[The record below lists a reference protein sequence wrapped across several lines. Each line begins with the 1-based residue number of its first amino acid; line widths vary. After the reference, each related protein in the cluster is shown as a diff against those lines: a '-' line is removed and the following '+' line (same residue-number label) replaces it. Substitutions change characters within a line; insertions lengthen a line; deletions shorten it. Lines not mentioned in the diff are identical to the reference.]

1 MSNIRIVNL
10 ASHTTPAVIEDNR
23 KEWVAYGEDNNYFQ
37 YLIDRYNGSATN
49 NAIIN
54 GMTELM
60 YGKGLAATDASRKPE
75 AYAQMMSLFKRSCL
89 RKVTFDLKALGQAAF
104 QIIYN
109 KDKSKIVQVAHM
121 PIETLRFEKMNEDGE
136 VCGYY
141 YSKDWTK
148 IRKKGYEPVRIPAF
162 GHGEKGEALEIY
174 CIKPYRSGFY
184 YYSPVD
190 YQGGISY
197 AELEEEV
204 ANYHINNIKNGLSP
218 SMLINFNNGVPTEE
232 ERELIERRIIQKF
245 SGTSNSGKFILAF
258 NDNKEM
264 AASIEPVQ
272 LSDASEQYQFL
283 ADESMRKL
291 MVAHRVTSPM
301 LMGIKDQSGLGNNAD
316 ELKTASLLFHN
327 TVIRPLQ
334 ELILDAIDDILAYN
348 DISLNIYFKT
358 LQPLELQA
366 DITEDQK
373 EELSKVEDCGC
384 KDVSLASKQIDG
396 RTAYDTKEEAELVAK
411 ELGCEGY
418 HTHELDGQTW
428 YMPCES
434 HDLEEL
440 KEPCQE
446 GYEMIGFKMKNGK
459 RVPNCVPLSELSK
472 DSRPFLDDKLAHEML
487 DALADLGEE
496 EPEGYELVD
505 AEIVGDD
512 EPEDFDVEN
521 YLNGLTE
528 LSAKQDSTQDG
539 DIYKV
544 RYKYVKGT
552 KKTAKGSSRAFCK
565 TMLSQGK
572 LYRKEDIGMMSARG
586 VNKSFGHK
594 GRNYSLFKY
603 KGGVNCYHR
612 WERRIYKKKLKKNGE
627 PYGGDALRG
636 TRYVNVNQAV
646 REGFKLPKNPK
657 EVAVA
662 PIDMPRQGHHPNYK
676 G

>member
-10 ASHTTPAVIEDNR
+10 ASHTTPAVVEDNR
-23 KEWVAYGEDNNYFQ
+23 KQWVAYGEDNNYFQ

-54 GMTELM
+54 GMTELI
-60 YGKGLAATDASRKPE
+60 YGKGLYATDASRKPDE
-75 AYAQMMSLFKRSCL
+75 YAMMKSLFSRTCM
-89 RKVTFDLKALGQAAF
+89 RKITFDLKAMGQAAM
-104 QIIYN
+104 QVIYN
-109 KDKSKIVQVAHM
+109 KEKTKIVQVEHF
-121 PIETLRFEKMNEDGE
+121 PIETLRMEKMNDDGE
-136 VCGYY
+136 VTGYY

-148 IRKKGYEPVRIPAF
+148 IRKKGFEPIRIPAF
-162 GHGEKGEALEIY
+162 GYGEKGEGLEIY

-190 YQGGISY
+190 YQGGLPY

-245 SGTSNSGKFILAF
+245 SGSSNSGKFILAF

-301 LMGIKDQSGLGNNAD
+301 LMGIKDNTGLGNNAD

-327 TVIRPLQ
+327 TVVRPIQ
-334 ELILDAIDDILAYN
+334 ELILDAIDDILAFN
-348 DISLNIYFKT
+348 GASLNVYFKT

-366 DITEDQK
+366 DMAEEDK
-373 EELSKVEDCGC
+373 EELS
-384 KDVSLASKQIDG
+384 I
-396 RTAYDTKEEAELVAK
+396 
-411 ELGCEGY
+411 ELG
-418 HTHELDGQTW
+418 D
-428 YMPCES
+428 
-434 HDLEEL
+434 
-440 KEPCQE
+440 
-446 GYEMIGFKMKNGK
+446 
-459 RVPNCVPLSELSK
+459 
-472 DSRPFLDDKLAHEML
+472 DSRPFLDDELAHEML

-496 EPEGYELVD
+496 EPEGYDLID
-505 AEIVGDD
+505 AEEVGDE
-512 EPEDFDVEN
+512 EPEDFDVEG
-521 YLNGLTE
+521 YLNGLVS
-528 LSAKQDSTQDG
+528 LSATQDSNQDSEL
-539 DIYKV
+539 YKV
-544 RYKYVKGT
+544 RYRYSKGT
-552 KKTAKGSSRAFCK
+552 SKTPTGQSRTFCK
-565 TMLSQGK
+565 TMMSK
-572 LYRKEDIGMMSARG
+572 KMLYRKEDIGQMSARG
-586 VNKSFGHK
+586 VNKKFGHK
-594 GRNYSLFKY
+594 GKNYSLFKY

-612 WERRIYKKKLKKNGE
+612 WERRIYKKRLKKDGTE
-627 PYGGDALRG
+627 WGGNALQG
-636 TRYVNVNQAV
+636 TKFVNVNQAV
-646 REGFKLPKNPK
+646 RAGFKLPKNPK

>member
-10 ASHTTPAVIEDNR
+10 ASHTTPAVVEDNR

-60 YGKGLAATDASRKPE
+60 YGKGLSATDASRKPE

-148 IRKKGYEPVRIPAF
+148 IRKRGYEPTRIPAF
-162 GHGEKGEALEIY
+162 GHGEKGDALEIY

-190 YQGGISY
+190 YQGGVPY

-327 TVIRPLQ
+327 TVIRPFQ
-334 ELILDAIDDILAYN
+334 EMILDAIDDILAYN
-348 DISLNIYFKT
+348 QISLNIFFKT

-366 DITEDQK
+366 DITEEQR
-373 EELSKVEDCGC
+373 EELSKVED
-384 KDVSLASKQIDG
+384 SI
-396 RTAYDTKEEAELVAK
+396 EI
-411 ELGCEGY
+411 
-418 HTHELDGQTW
+418 
-428 YMPCES
+428 
-434 HDLEEL
+434 
-440 KEPCQE
+440 QE
-446 GYEMIGFKMKNGK
+446 Q
-459 RVPNCVPLSELSK
+459 LSE

-552 KKTAKGSSRAFCK
+552 KKTAKGSSRTFCK

>member
-10 ASHTTPAVIEDNR
+10 ASHTTPAVVEDNR

-37 YLIDRYNGSATN
+37 FLIDRYNGSATN

-54 GMTELM
+54 GMTELI
-60 YGKGLAATDASRKPE
+60 YGKGLYATDASRKPDE
-75 AYAQMMSLFKRSCL
+75 YAMMKSLFSRQCM
-89 RKVTFDLKALGQAAF
+89 RKITFDLKAMGQAAM
-104 QIIYN
+104 QVIYN
-109 KDKSKIVQVAHM
+109 KDKTKIVQVEHM
-121 PIETLRFEKMNEDGE
+121 PIETLRMEKMNDDGE
-136 VCGYY
+136 VTGYY

-148 IRKKGYEPVRIPAF
+148 IRKKGFEPIRIPAF
-162 GHGEKGEALEIY
+162 GYGEKGEGLEIY

-190 YQGGISY
+190 YQGGLPY

-245 SGTSNSGKFILAF
+245 SGSSNSGKFILAF

-301 LMGIKDQSGLGNNAD
+301 LMGIKDNTGLGNNAD

-327 TVIRPLQ
+327 TVVRPIQ
-334 ELILDAIDDILAYN
+334 ELILDAIDDIMAVN
-348 DISLNIYFKT
+348 GASLNIYFKT

-366 DITEDQK
+366 DMAEEEK
-373 EELSKVEDCGC
+373 EELSKVE
-384 KDVSLASKQIDG
+384 
-396 RTAYDTKEEAELVAK
+396 
-411 ELGCEGY
+411 LG
-418 HTHELDGQTW
+418 D
-428 YMPCES
+428 
-434 HDLEEL
+434 
-440 KEPCQE
+440 
-446 GYEMIGFKMKNGK
+446 
-459 RVPNCVPLSELSK
+459 
-472 DSRPFLDDKLAHEML
+472 DSRPFLDDELAHEML

-496 EPEGYELVD
+496 EPLDEEWELVD
-505 AEIVGDD
+505 AEEVGDE
-512 EPEDFDVEN
+512 EPEDFDVEG
-521 YLNGLTE
+521 YLNGLVS
-528 LSAKQDSTQDG
+528 LSATQDSNQDTER
-539 DIYKV
+539 YKV
-544 RYKYVKGT
+544 RYKYSKGT
-552 KKTAKGSSRAFCK
+552 SKTPTGQSRTFCK
-565 TMLSQGK
+565 TMLSK
-572 LYRKEDIGMMSARG
+572 KMLYRKEDIGMMSARG

-594 GRNYSLFKY
+594 GKNYSLFKY

-612 WERRIYKKKLKKNGE
+612 WERRIYKKRLKKDGTE
-627 PYGGDALRG
+627 WGGNALQG
-636 TRYVNVNQAV
+636 TKFVNVNQAV

-657 EVAVA
+657 EVSVA

-676 G
+676 K

>member
-10 ASHTTPAVIEDNR
+10 ASHTTPAVVEDNR

-37 YLIDRYNGSATN
+37 FLIDRYNGSATN

-54 GMTELM
+54 GMTELI
-60 YGKGLAATDASRKPE
+60 YGKGLYATDASRKPDE
-75 AYAQMMSLFKRSCL
+75 YAMMKSLFSRQCM
-89 RKVTFDLKALGQAAF
+89 RKITFDLKAMGQAAM
-104 QIIYN
+104 QVIYN
-109 KDKSKIVQVAHM
+109 KDKTKIVQVEHM
-121 PIETLRFEKMNEDGE
+121 PIETLRMEKMNDDGE
-136 VCGYY
+136 VTGYY

-148 IRKKGYEPVRIPAF
+148 IRKKGFEPIRIPAF
-162 GHGEKGEALEIY
+162 GYGEKGEGLEIY

-190 YQGGISY
+190 YQGGLPY

-245 SGTSNSGKFILAF
+245 SGSSNSGKFILAF

-301 LMGIKDQSGLGNNAD
+301 LMGIKDNTGLGNNAD

-327 TVIRPLQ
+327 TVVRPIQ
-334 ELILDAIDDILAYN
+334 ELILDAIDDIMAVN
-348 DISLNIYFKT
+348 GASLNIYFKT

-366 DITEDQK
+366 DMAEEEK
-373 EELSKVEDCGC
+373 EELSKVE
-384 KDVSLASKQIDG
+384 
-396 RTAYDTKEEAELVAK
+396 
-411 ELGCEGY
+411 LG
-418 HTHELDGQTW
+418 D
-428 YMPCES
+428 
-434 HDLEEL
+434 
-440 KEPCQE
+440 
-446 GYEMIGFKMKNGK
+446 
-459 RVPNCVPLSELSK
+459 

-496 EPEGYELVD
+496 EPLDEEWELVD
-505 AEIVGDD
+505 AEEVGDE
-512 EPEDFDVEN
+512 EPEDFDVEG
-521 YLNGLTE
+521 YLNGLVS
-528 LSAKQDSTQDG
+528 LSATQDSSQDNQR
-539 DIYKV
+539 YKV
-544 RYKYVKGT
+544 RYKYSKGT
-552 KKTAKGSSRAFCK
+552 SKTPTGQSRTFCK
-565 TMLSQGK
+565 TMLSK
-572 LYRKEDIGMMSARG
+572 KMLYRKEDIGMMSARG

-594 GRNYSLFKY
+594 GKNYSLFKY

-612 WERRIYKKKLKKNGE
+612 WERRIYKKRLKKDGTE
-627 PYGGDALRG
+627 WGGNALQG
-636 TRYVNVNQAV
+636 TKFVNVNQAV

-657 EVAVA
+657 EVAIA
-662 PIDMPRQGHHPNYK
+662 PIDLPNNGHHPNYK
-676 G
+676 K

>member
-10 ASHTTPAVIEDNR
+10 ASHTTPQVVEDNR
-23 KEWVAYGEDNNYFQ
+23 KEWVAYGDDNNYFQ

-54 GMTELM
+54 GMTELI
-60 YGKGLAATDASRKPE
+60 YGKGLYATDASRKPDE
-75 AYAQMMSLFKRSCL
+75 YAMMKSLFSRTCM
-89 RKVTFDLKALGQAAF
+89 RKMTFDLKAMGQAAF
-104 QIIYN
+104 QVIYN
-109 KDKSKIVQVAHM
+109 KDKTKVVQVEHM
-121 PIETLRFEKMNEDGE
+121 PIETLRFEKMNDDGE
-136 VCGYY
+136 VTGYY

-148 IRKKGYEPVRIPAF
+148 IRKKGFEPVRIPAF
-162 GHGEKGEALEIY
+162 GYGEKGEGLEIY

-190 YQGGISY
+190 YQGGLPY

-245 SGTSNSGKFILAF
+245 SGSSNSGKFILAF

-301 LMGIKDQSGLGNNAD
+301 LMGIKDNTGLGNNAD

-327 TVIRPLQ
+327 TVVRPIQ
-334 ELILDAIDDILAYN
+334 ELILDAIDDIMAVN
-348 DISLNIYFKT
+348 GASLNVYFKT

-366 DITEDQK
+366 DITEEEK
-373 EELSKVEDCGC
+373 EELSKVE
-384 KDVSLASKQIDG
+384 
-396 RTAYDTKEEAELVAK
+396 
-411 ELGCEGY
+411 LG
-418 HTHELDGQTW
+418 D
-428 YMPCES
+428 
-434 HDLEEL
+434 
-440 KEPCQE
+440 
-446 GYEMIGFKMKNGK
+446 
-459 RVPNCVPLSELSK
+459 
-472 DSRPFLDDKLAHEML
+472 DSRPFLDDELAHEML

-496 EPEGYELVD
+496 EPEGYELID
-505 AEIVGDD
+505 AEEVGDE
-512 EPEDFDVEN
+512 EPEDFDVES
-521 YLNGLTE
+521 YLNGLVSLSATQDSNQDTE
-528 LSAKQDSTQDG
+528 L
-539 DIYKV
+539 YKV
-544 RYKYVKGT
+544 RYKYSKGT
-552 KKTAKGSSRAFCK
+552 SKTPMGQSRTFCK
-565 TMLSQGK
+565 TMMSK
-572 LYRKEDIGMMSARG
+572 KMLYRKEDIGQMSARG

-612 WERRIYKKKLKKNGE
+612 WERRIYKKKLKKDGTE
-627 PYGGDALRG
+627 WGGNALQG
-636 TRYVNVNQAV
+636 TKFVNVNQAV
-646 REGFKLPKNPK
+646 REGFKMPKNPK
-657 EVAVA
+657 EVAQA
-662 PIDMPRQGHHPNYK
+662 PIDMPRQGHHPNYGK
-676 G
+676 

>member
-10 ASHTTPAVIEDNR
+10 ASHTTPQVVEDNR
-23 KEWVAYGEDNNYFQ
+23 KQWVAYGEDNNYFQ

-54 GMTELM
+54 GMSELI
-60 YGKGLAATDASRKPE
+60 YGKGLYATDAQRKPDQ
-75 AYAQMMSLFKRSCL
+75 YAQMKSLFSRTCM
-89 RKVTFDLKALGQAAF
+89 RKVTFDLKAMGQAAF
-104 QIIYN
+104 QVIYN
-109 KDKSKIVQVAHM
+109 KDKSKIVQVEHM
-121 PIETLRFEKMNEDGE
+121 PIETLRFEKMNDDGD
-136 VCGYY
+136 VTGYY

-148 IRKKGYEPVRIPAF
+148 IRKRGFEPVRIPAF
-162 GHGEKGEALEIY
+162 GHGAKGEGLEIY

-190 YQGGISY
+190 YQGGLPY

-245 SGTSNSGKFILAF
+245 SGSSNSGKFILAF

-301 LMGIKDQSGLGNNAD
+301 LMGIKDNTGLGNNAD

-327 TVIRPLQ
+327 TVVRPIQ
-334 ELILDAIDDILAYN
+334 ELILDACDDILAVN
-348 DISLNIYFKT
+348 EVSLNLYFKT

-366 DITEDQK
+366 DMAEEVK
-373 EELSKVEDCGC
+373 EELSSDCGC
-384 KDVSLASKQIDG
+384 K
-396 RTAYDTKEEAELVAK
+396 
-411 ELGCEGY
+411 
-418 HTHELDGQTW
+418 
-428 YMPCES
+428 
-434 HDLEEL
+434 EEL

-446 GYEMIGFKMKNGK
+446 GYEMIGFKMKDGK
-459 RVPNCVPLSELSK
+459 RVPNCVPLSELNE
-472 DSRPFLDDKLAHEML
+472 DSRPFLDDELAHEML

-496 EPEGYELVD
+496 EPEGYELID

-512 EPEDFDVEN
+512 EPEEFDTEE
-521 YLNGLTE
+521 YLNGLVN
-528 LSAKQDSTQDG
+528 LSATQDSNQDSE
-539 DIYKV
+539 IYKV

-552 KKTAKGSSRAFCK
+552 KKTSKGSSRSFCK
-565 TMLSQGK
+565 TMLSQKK

-612 WERRIYKKKLKKNGE
+612 WERRIYKKKMKKNGE

-636 TRYVNVNQAV
+636 TKYVNVNQAV
-646 REGFKLPKNPK
+646 RAGFKLPKNPK
-657 EVAVA
+657 EVSTA
-662 PIDMPRQGHHPNYK
+662 PIDMPRQGHHPNYGK
-676 G
+676 

>member
-10 ASHTTPAVIEDNR
+10 ASHTTPQVVEDNR
-23 KEWVAYGEDNNYFQ
+23 KQWVAYGEDNNYFQ

-54 GMTELM
+54 GMSELI
-60 YGKGLAATDASRKPE
+60 YGKGLYATDAQRKPDQ
-75 AYAQMMSLFKRSCL
+75 YAQMKSLFSRTCM
-89 RKVTFDLKALGQAAF
+89 RKVTFDLKAMGQAAF
-104 QIIYN
+104 QVIYN
-109 KDKSKIVQVAHM
+109 KDKSKIVQVEHM
-121 PIETLRFEKMNEDGE
+121 PIETLRFEKMNDDGD
-136 VCGYY
+136 VTGYY

-148 IRKKGYEPVRIPAF
+148 IRKRGFEPVRIPAF
-162 GHGEKGEALEIY
+162 GHGAKGEGLEIY

-190 YQGGISY
+190 YQGGLPY

-245 SGTSNSGKFILAF
+245 SGSSNSGKFILAF

-301 LMGIKDQSGLGNNAD
+301 LMGIKDNTGLGNNAD

-327 TVIRPLQ
+327 TVVRPIQ
-334 ELILDAIDDILAYN
+334 ELILDACDDILAVN
-348 DISLNIYFKT
+348 EVSLNLYFKT

-366 DITEDQK
+366 DMAEEVK
-373 EELSKVEDCGC
+373 EELSSDCGC
-384 KDVSLASKQIDG
+384 EV
-396 RTAYDTKEEAELVAK
+396 
-411 ELGCEGY
+411 
-418 HTHELDGQTW
+418 
-428 YMPCES
+428 
-434 HDLEEL
+434 EL
-440 KEPCQE
+440 KDAEEQLNE
-446 GYEMIGFKMKNGK
+446 
-459 RVPNCVPLSELSK
+459 
-472 DSRPFLDDKLAHEML
+472 DSRPFLDDELAHEML

-496 EPEGYELVD
+496 EPEGYELID

-512 EPEDFDVEN
+512 EPEEFDTEE
-521 YLNGLTE
+521 YLNGLVN
-528 LSAKQDSTQDG
+528 LSATQDSNQDSE
-539 DIYKV
+539 IYKV

-552 KKTAKGSSRAFCK
+552 KKTSKGSSRTFCK
-565 TMLSQGK
+565 TMLSQKK

-612 WERRIYKKKLKKNGE
+612 WERRIYKKKMKKNGE

-636 TRYVNVNQAV
+636 TKYVNVNQAV
-646 REGFKLPKNPK
+646 RAGFKLPKNPK
-657 EVAVA
+657 EVSTA
-662 PIDMPRQGHHPNYK
+662 PIDMPRQGHHPNYGK
-676 G
+676 

>member
-60 YGKGLAATDASRKPE
+60 YGKGLSATDASRKPE

-245 SGTSNSGKFILAF
+245 SGSSNSGKFILAF

-384 KDVSLASKQIDG
+384 KEDLKDAD
-396 RTAYDTKEEAELVAK
+396 D
-411 ELGCEGY
+411 
-418 HTHELDGQTW
+418 
-428 YMPCES
+428 PCR
-434 HDLEEL
+434 
-440 KEPCQE
+440 E
-446 GYEMIGFKMKNGK
+446 GYEQIGMKMKDGK
-459 RVPNCVPLSELSK
+459 KVPNCVPIKAEEELSE
-472 DSRPFLDDKLAHEML
+472 DNRPFLDDKLAHEML

-552 KKTAKGSSRAFCK
+552 KKTAKGSSRTFCK

>member
-10 ASHTTPAVIEDNR
+10 ASHTTPQVVEDNS
-23 KEWVAYGEDNNYFQ
+23 KQWVAYGDDNNYFQ

-54 GMTELM
+54 GMSELI
-60 YGKGLAATDASRKPE
+60 YGKGLYATDAQRKPDQ
-75 AYAQMMSLFKRSCL
+75 YAQMKSLFSRTCM
-89 RKVTFDLKALGQAAF
+89 RKVTFDLKAMGQAAF
-104 QIIYN
+104 QVIYN
-109 KDKSKIVQVAHM
+109 KDKSKIVQVEHM
-121 PIETLRFEKMNEDGE
+121 PIETLRFEKMNDDGD
-136 VCGYY
+136 VTGYY

-148 IRKKGYEPVRIPAF
+148 IRKRGFEPVRIPAF
-162 GHGEKGEALEIY
+162 GHGAKGEGLEIY

-190 YQGGISY
+190 YQGGLPY

-245 SGTSNSGKFILAF
+245 SGSSNSGKFILAF

-301 LMGIKDQSGLGNNAD
+301 LMGIKDNTGLGNNAD

-327 TVIRPLQ
+327 TVVRPIQ
-334 ELILDAIDDILAYN
+334 ELILDACDDILAVN
-348 DISLNIYFKT
+348 EVSLNLYFKT

-366 DITEDQK
+366 DMAEEVK
-373 EELSKVEDCGC
+373 EELSSDCGC
-384 KDVSLASKQIDG
+384 EV
-396 RTAYDTKEEAELVAK
+396 
-411 ELGCEGY
+411 
-418 HTHELDGQTW
+418 
-428 YMPCES
+428 
-434 HDLEEL
+434 EL
-440 KEPCQE
+440 KDAEEQLNE
-446 GYEMIGFKMKNGK
+446 
-459 RVPNCVPLSELSK
+459 
-472 DSRPFLDDKLAHEML
+472 DSRPFLDDELAHEML

-496 EPEGYELVD
+496 EPEGYELID
-505 AEIVGDD
+505 AEVVGDD
-512 EPEDFDVEN
+512 EPEEFDTEE
-521 YLNGLTE
+521 YLNGLVN
-528 LSAKQDSTQDG
+528 LSATQDSNQDSE
-539 DIYKV
+539 IYKV

-552 KKTAKGSSRAFCK
+552 KKTSKGSSRSFCK
-565 TMLSQGK
+565 TMLSQKK
-572 LYRKEDIGMMSARG
+572 LYRKEDIGQMSARG

-612 WERRIYKKKLKKNGE
+612 WERRIYKKKMKKNGE

-636 TRYVNVNQAV
+636 TKYVNVNQAV
-646 REGFKLPKNPK
+646 RAGFKLPKNPK
-657 EVAVA
+657 EVSTA
-662 PIDMPRQGHHPNYK
+662 PIDMPRQGHHPNYGK
-676 G
+676 

>member
-10 ASHTTPAVIEDNR
+10 ASHTTPAVVEDNR

-37 YLIDRYNGSATN
+37 FLIDRYNGSATN

-54 GMTELM
+54 GMTELI
-60 YGKGLAATDASRKPE
+60 YGKGLYATDASRKPDE
-75 AYAQMMSLFKRSCL
+75 YAMMKSLFSRQCM
-89 RKVTFDLKALGQAAF
+89 RKITFDLKAMGQAAM
-104 QIIYN
+104 QVIYN
-109 KDKSKIVQVAHM
+109 KDKTKIVQVEHM
-121 PIETLRFEKMNEDGE
+121 PIETLRMEKMNDDGE
-136 VCGYY
+136 VTGYY

-148 IRKKGYEPVRIPAF
+148 IRKKGFEPIRIPAF
-162 GHGEKGEALEIY
+162 GYGEKGEGLEIY

-190 YQGGISY
+190 YQGGLPY

-245 SGTSNSGKFILAF
+245 SGSSNSGKFILAF

-301 LMGIKDQSGLGNNAD
+301 LMGIKDNTGLGNNAD

-327 TVIRPLQ
+327 TVVRPIQ
-334 ELILDAIDDILAYN
+334 ELILDAIDDILAVN
-348 DISLNIYFKT
+348 GASLNIYFKT

-366 DITEDQK
+366 DMAEEEK
-373 EELSKVEDCGC
+373 EELSKVE
-384 KDVSLASKQIDG
+384 
-396 RTAYDTKEEAELVAK
+396 
-411 ELGCEGY
+411 LG
-418 HTHELDGQTW
+418 D
-428 YMPCES
+428 
-434 HDLEEL
+434 
-440 KEPCQE
+440 
-446 GYEMIGFKMKNGK
+446 
-459 RVPNCVPLSELSK
+459 
-472 DSRPFLDDKLAHEML
+472 DSRPFLDDELAHEML

-496 EPEGYELVD
+496 EPLDEWELVD
-505 AEIVGDD
+505 AEEVGDE
-512 EPEDFDVEN
+512 EPEDFDVEG
-521 YLNGLTE
+521 YLNGLVS
-528 LSAKQDSTQDG
+528 LSATQDSSQDNQR
-539 DIYKV
+539 YKV
-544 RYKYVKGT
+544 RYKYSKGT
-552 KKTAKGSSRAFCK
+552 SKTPTGQSRTFCK
-565 TMLSQGK
+565 TMLSK
-572 LYRKEDIGMMSARG
+572 KMLYRKEDIGMMSARG

-594 GRNYSLFKY
+594 GKNYSLFKY

-612 WERRIYKKKLKKNGE
+612 WERRIYKKRLKKDGE
-627 PYGGDALRG
+627 EWGGNALQG
-636 TRYVNVNQAV
+636 TKFVNVNQAV

-657 EVAVA
+657 EVSVA

-676 G
+676 K

>member
-10 ASHTTPAVIEDNR
+10 ASHTTPQVVEDNR
-23 KEWVAYGEDNNYFQ
+23 KEWVAYGADNNYFQ

-54 GMTELM
+54 GMTELI
-60 YGKGLAATDASRKPE
+60 YGKGLHATDASRKPDE
-75 AYAQMMSLFKRSCL
+75 YAMMKSLFSRTCM
-89 RKVTFDLKALGQAAF
+89 RKVTFDLKAMGQAAF
-104 QIIYN
+104 QVIYN
-109 KDKSKIVQVAHM
+109 KQKTKIVQVEHM
-121 PIETLRFEKMNEDGE
+121 PIETLRMEKMNDDGE
-136 VCGYY
+136 VEGYY

-148 IRKKGYEPVRIPAF
+148 IRKKGFEPVRIPAF
-162 GHGEKGEALEIY
+162 GYGDKSEGLEIY

-190 YQGGISY
+190 YQGGLPY

-245 SGTSNSGKFILAF
+245 SGSSNSGKFILAF

-301 LMGIKDQSGLGNNAD
+301 LMGIKDNTGLGNNAD

-327 TVIRPLQ
+327 TVVRPIQ
-334 ELILDAIDDILAYN
+334 EMILDAIDDVLAVN
-348 DISLNIYFKT
+348 GASLNVYFKT

-366 DITEDQK
+366 DIEEDVK
-373 EELSKVEDCGC
+373 EELS
-384 KDVSLASKQIDG
+384 SA
-396 RTAYDTKEEAELVAK
+396 
-411 ELGCEGY
+411 
-418 HTHELDGQTW
+418 
-428 YMPCES
+428 
-434 HDLEEL
+434 
-440 KEPCQE
+440 
-446 GYEMIGFKMKNGK
+446 
-459 RVPNCVPLSELSK
+459 

-487 DALADLGEE
+487 DALADLGED
-496 EPEGYELVD
+496 EPSDEWELVD
-505 AEIVGDD
+505 AEIVGED
-512 EPEDFDVEN
+512 EPEDFDVEG
-521 YLNGLTE
+521 YLNGLVN
-528 LSAKQDSTQDG
+528 LSATQDSTQDTEL
-539 DIYKV
+539 YKV

-552 KKTAKGSSRAFCK
+552 KKTAKGSSRPFCK

-612 WERRIYKKKLKKNGE
+612 WERRVYKKKLNKNGE

-646 REGFKLPKNPK
+646 REGFKLPKNPQ

-662 PIDMPRQGHHPNYK
+662 PIDMPRQGHHPNYGK
-676 G
+676 

>member
-10 ASHTTPAVIEDNR
+10 ASHTTPQVVEDNR
-23 KEWVAYGEDNNYFQ
+23 KQWVAYGEDNNYFQ

-54 GMTELM
+54 GMSELI
-60 YGKGLAATDASRKPE
+60 YGKGLYATDAQRKPDQ
-75 AYAQMMSLFKRSCL
+75 YAQMKSLFSRTCM
-89 RKVTFDLKALGQAAF
+89 RKVTFDLKAMGQAAF
-104 QIIYN
+104 QVIYN
-109 KDKSKIVQVAHM
+109 KDKSKIVQVEHM
-121 PIETLRFEKMNEDGE
+121 PIETLRFEKMNDDGD
-136 VCGYY
+136 VTGYY

-148 IRKKGYEPVRIPAF
+148 IRKRGFEPVRIPAF
-162 GHGEKGEALEIY
+162 GHGAKGEGLEIY

-190 YQGGISY
+190 YQGGLPY

-245 SGTSNSGKFILAF
+245 SGSSNSGKFILAF

-301 LMGIKDQSGLGNNAD
+301 LMGIKDNTGLGNNAD

-327 TVIRPLQ
+327 TVVRPIQ
-334 ELILDAIDDILAYN
+334 ELILDACDDILAVN
-348 DISLNIYFKT
+348 EVSLNLYFKT
-358 LQPLELQA
+358 LQPLELQVDMA
-366 DITEDQK
+366 EEVK
-373 EELSKVEDCGC
+373 EELSSDCGC
-384 KDVSLASKQIDG
+384 K
-396 RTAYDTKEEAELVAK
+396 
-411 ELGCEGY
+411 
-418 HTHELDGQTW
+418 
-428 YMPCES
+428 
-434 HDLEEL
+434 EEL

-446 GYEMIGFKMKNGK
+446 GYEMIGFKMKDGK
-459 RVPNCVPLSELSK
+459 RVPNCVPLSELNE
-472 DSRPFLDDKLAHEML
+472 DSRPFLDDELAHEML

-496 EPEGYELVD
+496 EPEGYELID
-505 AEIVGDD
+505 AEVVGDD
-512 EPEDFDVEN
+512 EPEEFDTEE
-521 YLNGLTE
+521 YLNGLVN
-528 LSAKQDSTQDG
+528 LSATQDSNQDSE
-539 DIYKV
+539 IYKV

-552 KKTAKGSSRAFCK
+552 KKTSKGSSRSFCK
-565 TMLSQGK
+565 TMLSQKK
-572 LYRKEDIGMMSARG
+572 LYRKEDIGQMSARG

-612 WERRIYKKKLKKNGE
+612 WERRIYKKKMKQNGE

-636 TRYVNVNQAV
+636 TKYVNVNQAV
-646 REGFKLPKNPK
+646 RAGFKLPKNPK
-657 EVAVA
+657 EVSTA
-662 PIDMPRQGHHPNYK
+662 PIDMPRQGHHPNYGK
-676 G
+676 

>member
-10 ASHTTPAVIEDNR
+10 ATHTTPQVVEDNR
-23 KEWVAYGEDNNYFQ
+23 KQWVAYGEDNNYFQ

-54 GMTELM
+54 GMSELI
-60 YGKGLAATDASRKPE
+60 YGKGLYATDAQRKPDQ
-75 AYAQMMSLFKRSCL
+75 YAQMKSLFSRTCM
-89 RKVTFDLKALGQAAF
+89 RKVTFDLKAMGQAAF
-104 QIIYN
+104 QVIYN
-109 KDKSKIVQVAHM
+109 KDKSKIVQVEHM
-121 PIETLRFEKMNEDGE
+121 PIETLRFEKMNEDGD

-148 IRKKGYEPVRIPAF
+148 IRKKGFEPVRIPAF
-162 GHGEKGEALEIY
+162 GHGEKGEGLEIY

-190 YQGGISY
+190 YQGGLPY

-245 SGTSNSGKFILAF
+245 SGSSNSGKFILAF

-301 LMGIKDQSGLGNNAD
+301 LMGIKDNTGLGNNAD

-327 TVIRPLQ
+327 TVVRPIQ
-334 ELILDAIDDILAYN
+334 ELILDACDDILSVN
-348 DISLNIYFKT
+348 EVSLNLYFKT
-358 LQPLELQA
+358 LQPLELQI
-366 DITEDQK
+366 DMEEEVK
-373 EELSKVEDCGC
+373 EELSKE
-384 KDVSLASKQIDG
+384 
-396 RTAYDTKEEAELVAK
+396 
-411 ELGCEGY
+411 
-418 HTHELDGQTW
+418 
-428 YMPCES
+428 
-434 HDLEEL
+434 
-440 KEPCQE
+440 
-446 GYEMIGFKMKNGK
+446 
-459 RVPNCVPLSELSK
+459 
-472 DSRPFLDDKLAHEML
+472 DSRPFLDDELAHEML

-496 EPEGYELVD
+496 EPEGYELID

-512 EPEDFDVEN
+512 EPEEFDTEE
-521 YLNGLTE
+521 YLNGLVN
-528 LSAKQDSTQDG
+528 LSATQDSNQDSE
-539 DIYKV
+539 IYKV

-552 KKTAKGSSRAFCK
+552 KKTSKGSSRAFCK
-565 TMLSQGK
+565 TMLSQKK

-612 WERRIYKKKLKKNGE
+612 WERRIYKKKMKKNGE

-636 TRYVNVNQAV
+636 TKYVNVNQAV
-646 REGFKLPKNPK
+646 RAGFKLPKNPK
-657 EVAVA
+657 EVATA
-662 PIDMPRQGHHPNYK
+662 PIDMPRQGHHPNYGK
-676 G
+676 

>member
-10 ASHTTPAVIEDNR
+10 ASHTTPAVVEDNR

-60 YGKGLAATDASRKPE
+60 YGKGLSATDASRKPE

-148 IRKKGYEPVRIPAF
+148 IRKRGYEPTRIPAF
-162 GHGEKGEALEIY
+162 GHGEKGDALEIY

-190 YQGGISY
+190 YQGGITY

-327 TVIRPLQ
+327 TVIRPFQ
-334 ELILDAIDDILAYN
+334 EMILDAIDDILAYN
-348 DISLNIYFKT
+348 QISLNLFFKT

-366 DITEDQK
+366 DITEEQR

-384 KDVSLASKQIDG
+384 K
-396 RTAYDTKEEAELVAK
+396 E
-411 ELGCEGY
+411 
-418 HTHELDGQTW
+418 
-428 YMPCES
+428 
-434 HDLEEL
+434 DL
-440 KEPCQE
+440 KDADDPCQE
-446 GYEMIGFKMKNGK
+446 GYEQIGMKMKDGK
-459 RVPNCVPLSELSK
+459 KVPNCVPIKAEEQLSE
-472 DSRPFLDDKLAHEML
+472 DNRPFLDDKLAHEML

-552 KKTAKGSSRAFCK
+552 KKTAKGSSRTFCK

-612 WERRIYKKKLKKNGE
+612 WERRIYKKRLKKDGTE
-627 PYGGDALRG
+627 WGGNALQG
-636 TRYVNVNQAV
+636 TKFVNVNQAV
-646 REGFKLPKNPK
+646 REGFKMPKNPK
-657 EVAVA
+657 EVAQA
-662 PIDMPRQGHHPNYK
+662 PIDMPRQGHHPNYGK
-676 G
+676 

>member
-10 ASHTTPAVIEDNR
+10 ASHTTPAVVEDNR

-60 YGKGLAATDASRKPE
+60 YGKGLSATDASRKPE

-148 IRKKGYEPVRIPAF
+148 IRKRGYEPTRIPAF
-162 GHGEKGEALEIY
+162 GHGEKGDALEIY

-190 YQGGISY
+190 YQGGIPY

-301 LMGIKDQSGLGNNAD
+301 LMGIKDNTGLGNNAD

-327 TVIRPLQ
+327 TVVRPIQ
-334 ELILDAIDDILAYN
+334 ELILDAIDDILAVN
-348 DISLNIYFKT
+348 GASLNVFFKT
-358 LQPLELQA
+358 LQPLELQG
-366 DITEDQK
+366 DITEETK
-373 EELSKVEDCGC
+373 EELSKVE
-384 KDVSLASKQIDG
+384 
-396 RTAYDTKEEAELVAK
+396 
-411 ELGCEGY
+411 LG
-418 HTHELDGQTW
+418 D
-428 YMPCES
+428 
-434 HDLEEL
+434 
-440 KEPCQE
+440 
-446 GYEMIGFKMKNGK
+446 
-459 RVPNCVPLSELSK
+459 
-472 DSRPFLDDKLAHEML
+472 DSRPFLDDELAHEML

-496 EPEGYELVD
+496 EPTDEWELID
-505 AEIVGDD
+505 AEDVGDE
-512 EPEDFDVEN
+512 EPEDFDVEG
-521 YLNGLTE
+521 YLNGLVS
-528 LSAKQDSTQDG
+528 LSATQDSNQDTKL
-539 DIYKV
+539 YKV
-544 RYKYVKGT
+544 RYKYSKGT
-552 KKTAKGSSRAFCK
+552 SKTPVGDSRDFCK
-565 TMLSQGK
+565 TMLSK
-572 LYRKEDIGMMSARG
+572 KMLYRKEDIGQMSARG
-586 VNKSFGHK
+586 VNKKFGHK
-594 GRNYSLFKY
+594 GKNYSLFKY

-612 WERRIYKKKLKKNGE
+612 WERRIYKKRLKKDGTE
-627 PYGGDALRG
+627 WGGNALQG
-636 TRYVNVNQAV
+636 TKFVNVNQAV
-646 REGFKLPKNPK
+646 RAGFKLPKNPK
-657 EVAVA
+657 EVATA

>member
-10 ASHTTPAVIEDNR
+10 ASHTTPQVVEDNR
-23 KEWVAYGEDNNYFQ
+23 KEWVAYGADNNYFQ

-54 GMTELM
+54 GMTELI
-60 YGKGLAATDASRKPE
+60 YGKGLHATDASRKPDE
-75 AYAQMMSLFKRSCL
+75 FAMMKSLFSRTCM
-89 RKVTFDLKALGQAAF
+89 RKVTFDLKAMGQAAF
-104 QIIYN
+104 QVIYN
-109 KDKSKIVQVAHM
+109 KQKTKIVQVEHM
-121 PIETLRFEKMNEDGE
+121 PIETLRMEKMNDDGE
-136 VCGYY
+136 VEGYY

-148 IRKKGYEPVRIPAF
+148 IRKKGFEPVRIPAF
-162 GHGEKGEALEIY
+162 GYGDKSEGLEIY

-190 YQGGISY
+190 YQGGLPY

-245 SGTSNSGKFILAF
+245 SGSSNSGKFILAF

-301 LMGIKDQSGLGNNAD
+301 LMGIKDNTGLGNNAD

-327 TVIRPLQ
+327 TVVRPIQ
-334 ELILDAIDDILAYN
+334 EMILDAIDDIMAVN
-348 DISLNIYFKT
+348 GASLNVYFKT

-366 DITEDQK
+366 DIEEDVK
-373 EELSKVEDCGC
+373 EELS
-384 KDVSLASKQIDG
+384 SA
-396 RTAYDTKEEAELVAK
+396 
-411 ELGCEGY
+411 
-418 HTHELDGQTW
+418 
-428 YMPCES
+428 
-434 HDLEEL
+434 
-440 KEPCQE
+440 
-446 GYEMIGFKMKNGK
+446 
-459 RVPNCVPLSELSK
+459 

-487 DALADLGEE
+487 DALADLGED
-496 EPEGYELVD
+496 EPSDEWELVD
-505 AEIVGDD
+505 AEIVGED
-512 EPEDFDVEN
+512 EPEDFDVEG
-521 YLNGLTE
+521 YLNGLVN
-528 LSAKQDSTQDG
+528 LSATQDSTQDTEL
-539 DIYKV
+539 YKV

-552 KKTAKGSSRAFCK
+552 KKTAKGSSRPFCK

-612 WERRIYKKKLKKNGE
+612 WERRVYKKKLNKNGE

-662 PIDMPRQGHHPNYK
+662 PIDMPRQGHHPNYGK
-676 G
+676 